1 MKCFL
6 FVLESNG
13 IEHEKETLPKF
24 KQMEETPADVSVE
37 LQENG
42 DMEQHQQASASDAA
56 DSELEEQK
64 ICDSEEPETK
74 EIHENFKPVNET
86 IYEETPDDSDKLQ
99 DNDDLE
105 QHQQAVDSDAADL
118 DPINETIYEG
128 TPDVSDK
135 LQDNDDLEQ
144 HQQAVAGDVA
154 DLDTENETIYE
165 ETPDVSY
172 RLQDNDDLEQHQQAV
187 VSDVYDLEPEEQS
200 INGDVDSETEEIHEN
215 LETEK
220 DKINEETSD
229 ISVKLEGNG
238 GPEQHRQA
246 SASDVACIQSE
257 DQRTEEMRENYEPE
271 NEKVKEE
278 IQLEGEKMEEI
289 ESVEITPDIG
299 VKTEYDY
306 AQEEHGYF
314 LATAAVS
321 DAAKT
326 TCDVCNKERI
336 INTL

>member
-24 KQMEETPADVSVE
+24 KQMEETPADISVE

-86 IYEETPDDSDKLQ
+86 IYEETPD
-99 DNDDLE
+99 
-105 QHQQAVDSDAADL
+105 
-118 DPINETIYEG
+118 
-128 TPDVSDK
+128 VSD
-135 LQDNDDLEQ
+135 
-144 HQQAVAGDVA
+144 
-154 DLDTENETIYE
+154 
-165 ETPDVSY
+165 

-187 VSDVYDLEPEEQS
+187 VNDVYDLEPEEQS
-200 INGDVDSETEEIHEN
+200 INGDSETEEIQEN

-220 DKINEETSD
+220 EKIHEETSD
-229 ISVKLEGNG
+229 VSVKLEENG
-238 GPEQHRQA
+238 DPEQ
-246 SASDVACIQSE
+246 ASDVAGVESE
-257 DQRTEEMRENYEPE
+257 DQRTHNYVEPETEEMRENYETE

-278 IQLEGEKMEEI
+278 IELEGEKMEEI